1 MATRIE
7 ACNMLQKYKEIFYG
21 GLFGF
26 FGFGAAVLDTFM
38 DARMEGLSFLDETVQ
53 HRPMLF
59 YRAVFILFGLA
70 LGWLLWQKNKR
81 EREFRDLSEILKRF
95 REEYGGPAILMHAKL
110 QVLLTR
116 EDLHLS
122 DEAEQLVQFVYQ
134 QSQDLQSLVKNKL
147 PSW

>member
-1 MATRIE
+1 
-7 ACNMLQKYKEIFYG
+7 MLQKYKEIFYG

-26 FGFGAAVLDTFM
+26 GAGVLDTFM
-38 DARMEGLSFLDETVQ
+38 DARMESLSFWDEMVH

-59 YRAVFILFGLA
+59 YRALFMLFGLA

-81 EREFRDLSEILKRF
+81 EREFRDLSEVLRQF
-95 REEYGGPAILMHAKL
+95 RQEYGGPAILMHAKL

-116 EDLHLS
+116 GDLHLS
-122 DEAEQLVQFVYQ
+122 DEAEELVQFVYQ
-134 QSQDLQSLVKNKL
+134 RSQDLQSLVKNKL